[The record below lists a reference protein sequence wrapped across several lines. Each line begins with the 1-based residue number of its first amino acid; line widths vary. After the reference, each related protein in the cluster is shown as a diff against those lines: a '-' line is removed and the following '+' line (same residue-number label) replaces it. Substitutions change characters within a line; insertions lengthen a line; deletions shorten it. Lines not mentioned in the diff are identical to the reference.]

1 MFGSP
6 EVSYHQTYS
15 ARDWL
20 SILRTLYPTQNL
32 QRKHRTDSQMTTEII
47 PLQTTR
53 KENNWNTEEALARAA
68 VNLETERIEE
78 SNPWCLWWWWWW
90 LKKFKIYIQTLKTLL
105 HVWIIRS
112 SSGSTYCSL
121 LKLYIKTII
130 DVLRYLNLVMWLCKY
145 IYIYIYITLLRNNM
159 CSLRMIVWSKC
170 CRRVLSVLM
179 QILDF
184 FNIISKCISWCL
196 LVCSN

>member
-78 SNPWCLWWWWWW
+78 SNP
-90 LKKFKIYIQTLKTLL
+90 
-105 HVWIIRS
+105 
-112 SSGSTYCSL
+112 
-121 LKLYIKTII
+121 
-130 DVLRYLNLVMWLCKY
+130 
-145 IYIYIYITLLRNNM
+145 
-159 CSLRMIVWSKC
+159 
-170 CRRVLSVLM
+170 
-179 QILDF
+179 
-184 FNIISKCISWCL
+184 
-196 LVCSN
+196 